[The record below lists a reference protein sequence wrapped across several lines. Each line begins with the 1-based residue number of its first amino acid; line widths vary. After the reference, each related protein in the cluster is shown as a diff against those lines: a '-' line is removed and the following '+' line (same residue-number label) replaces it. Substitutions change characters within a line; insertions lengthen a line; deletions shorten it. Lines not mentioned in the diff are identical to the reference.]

1 MTGAGEIWRLLFWK
15 GTKMANKN
23 NQEIEKV
30 QDNEKDILTDIA
42 YAQDE
47 LNQLK
52 RAYGLEEEEK
62 GLKRLISKT
71 LEKRETREKVAVS
84 KKKYVLLGFL
94 LGIFGGHRFYAKQY
108 VTATIYLLLFWTGIS
123 ISMTLIDLMIVAPM
137 KADENGNIM
146 L

>member
-1 MTGAGEIWRLLFWK
+1 
-15 GTKMANKN
+15 MAEMKLNKN
-23 NQEIEKV
+23 TFKIIV
-30 QDNEKDILTDIA
+30 GVMIA
-42 YAQDE
+42 LIAVMVAVLIIHFAAPGIIAGITGLFPSDE
-47 LNQLK
+47 PV
-52 RAYGLEEEEK
+52 LEEEEK

-84 KKKYVLLGFL
+84 KKKYVLLGFW